1 MTVTRS
7 AAELLARA
15 LSRERLVPADA
26 RSGAVFE
33 RVVVGSDRYFVKR
46 FGFASDWV
54 MRVSGD
60 RVGRQYLVWRTG
72 IMDRSPGCIDHTVV
86 AMGVDGAGEEAVLT
100 IVMRE
105 VGEYLVPPGDAVLP
119 SGQHA
124 GFIAHMAALHSAF
137 WGWATRSG

>member
-46 FGFASDWV
+46 FGFASDWI

-86 AMGVDGAGEEAVLT
+86 AMDVDGAGEEAVLT

-105 VGEYLVPPGDAVLP
+105 VGEYLVPPGTPCCHLASTP
-119 SGQHA
+119 GSSRTWPPCTARSG
-124 GFIAHMAALHSAF
+124 G
-137 WGWATRSG
+137 GTTRSG

>member
-1 MTVTRS
+1 MAVTRS

-15 LSRERLVPADA
+15 SSRERLVPVDA

-60 RVGRQYLVWRTG
+60 RVGRQYLVWRAG

-86 AMGVDGAGEEAVLT
+86 AMGVDGAGKERQQPHIADLHGGDVRTGDRHLRDRETRPPSAGHQRAPEERLWVHT
-100 IVMRE
+100 PR
-105 VGEYLVPPGDAVLP
+105 P
-119 SGQHA
+119 
-124 GFIAHMAALHSAF
+124 
-137 WGWATRSG
+137 